1 MNLKTHARKPPNPLE
16 SSNPS
21 VVKPLQCCKCKES
34 AEIMKKMPVS
44 EQSHQNQNNTVEIVT
59 TPPESEHVSLQGIR
73 IDHENNALDVIRI
86 CNNELE
92 FDNRFKIYLAEY

>member
-1 MNLKTHARKPPNPLE
+1 VNLKTHARKPPNPLE

-21 VVKPLQCCKCKES
+21 LVKPLQRRKCKES
-34 AEIMKKMPVS
+34 AEIMKKLLVS
-44 EQSHQNQNNTVEIVT
+44 EQSHQNQNNSLEIVT

-73 IDHENNALDVIRI
+73 IDHENNALDVICI

-92 FDNRFKIYLAEY
+92 FDDRFKIYHADY